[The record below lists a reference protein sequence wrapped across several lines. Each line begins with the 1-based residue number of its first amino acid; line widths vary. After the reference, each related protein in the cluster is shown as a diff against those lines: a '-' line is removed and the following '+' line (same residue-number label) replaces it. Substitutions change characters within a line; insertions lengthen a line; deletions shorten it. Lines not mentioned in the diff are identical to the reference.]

1 MTNQGKILIM
11 VNGKFKVNLLFQNKL
26 RRINMPIP
34 VLEEIVKKE
43 RITQDRT
50 HAVDACIVRIMK
62 SRKKVTYNN
71 LRLEIVTLMQN
82 FKPDEA
88 LIKKRIDSLI
98 EREYIM
104 KDKIDE
110 NTLLYKP

>member
-1 MTNQGKILIM
+1 
-11 VNGKFKVNLLFQNKL
+11 
-26 RRINMPIP
+26 
-34 VLEEIVKKE
+34 
-43 RITQDRT
+43 
-50 HAVDACIVRIMK
+50 MK

>member
-1 MTNQGKILIM
+1 
-11 VNGKFKVNLLFQNKL
+11 
-26 RRINMPIP
+26 
-34 VLEEIVKKE
+34 
-43 RITQDRT
+43 
-50 HAVDACIVRIMK
+50 MK

-71 LRLEIVTLMQN
+71 LRLEVVTLMQN